1 MGAAADAVRDQAQ
14 VSAGAVDGLRLA
26 LAVIAMALVAI
37 AVGVGVIA
45 AGMR

>member
-26 LAVIAMALVAI
+26 LAVIAIALVTIAAATVMI
-37 AVGVGVIA
+37 AVGV
-45 AGMR
+45 R